1 LLVSSLMLSIL
12 LEVVGAGGGVITL
25 PVFPLGLESVF
36 EDALPSLKELAT
48 ASEPAEELAEP
59 LLSLEDPLL
68 SLEDPLPS
76 LEDPLPSLEDPL
88 PSLEELA
95 TASEPA
101 EELAEPL
108 LSLEELDDPLLP
120 PELVLSSF
128 MLSIL
133 LEVVGAGG
141 GVITLPVFPLGL
153 ESVFEDALPSLEG
166 LLSSSIVSGLS

>member
-1 LLVSSLMLSIL
+1 MLSIL

-76 LEDPLPSLEDPL
+76 LEDPLPSLE
-88 PSLEELA
+88 ELA

-108 LSLEELDDPLLP
+108 LSLEELDDPLL
-120 PELVLSSF
+120 
-128 MLSIL
+128 
-133 LEVVGAGG
+133 
-141 GVITLPVFPLGL
+141 
-153 ESVFEDALPSLEG
+153 
-166 LLSSSIVSGLS
+166 